1 MFEDKELVIN
11 RPETKLLYDIR
22 QLLIEQNELLKSVL
36 SPIKQAVDTEAPK
49 PENNAHSEK
58 IKCKYCGGE
67 HDNMG
72 QFMACAKKH
81 KKESAK

>member
-36 SPIKQAVDTEAPK
+36 SPAKRTTEPDTPK
-49 PENNAHSEK
+49 PENNVQSDK

-67 HDNMG
+67 HDNKG
-72 QFMACAKKH
+72 QYMACARAFKRLNNQ
-81 KKESAK
+81 